1 MSSFK
6 KYWWRLKS
14 LIEMAVL
21 MKADPTE
28 DDRVFWRKKLFTN
41 MITYGFA
48 VSIIAFVSSMTF
60 GIYAGSMLVQWL
72 NIGFGIALLYV
83 IFNKKIMIQ
92 TRKVIAL
99 VLLYILAIIYIAVL
113 GSDGPGVLYLIII
126 TIFCAMIFPRPVA
139 YYLVGLNVLIC
150 AAFGAVIEYKLFD
163 SPLIDSYDLPLWA
176 SYSGNLIFVSL
187 ISVMLVSKVLNGLEM
202 TIEKEATLVSKLD
215 ASEKYY
221 RTTFEAN
228 PVPMYVFDMENGK
241 FLHVNDAA
249 IIKYGYTKEEFLAM
263 NINDIRP
270 RTEISKILDLNS
282 MIRSR
287 DYSGVLIH
295 TTKNGDAFPVEIET
309 NIIMFEEREA
319 RLVLATDVS
328 ERISYIKEIER
339 QNRDLKEIAWIQSHM
354 VRAPLAN
361 IMSLTEFLI
370 KYPGEDTA
378 ETLTFLKDSSQKL
391 NVAIKSIVGQ
401 ADGSGLAGD

>member
-1 MSSFK
+1 MFSFK
-6 KYWWRLKS
+6 EFWLKITS
-14 LIEMAVL
+14 LIETAVL
-21 MKADPTE
+21 RKADPSE
-28 DDRVFWRKKLFTN
+28 EEHVFWRKKLFTN
-41 MITYGFA
+41 MISYAFA
-48 VSIIAFVSSMTF
+48 VSIIAFVSSTSF
-60 GIYAGSMLVQWL
+60 GIFAGSTVVQWF
-72 NIGFGIALLYV
+72 NIIFGFALLYV

-92 TRKVIAL
+92 TRKIIAL
-99 VLLYILAIIYIAVL
+99 FLLYVLAIIYIAVL
-113 GSDGPGVLYLIII
+113 GSEGPGVLYLIII

-139 YYLVGLNVLIC
+139 YYLVGLNVVIC
-150 AAFGAVIEYKLFD
+150 AAFGVVIYYKLFD
-163 SPLIDSYDLPLWA
+163 SPLLDSYDLPLWA

-187 ISVMLVSKVLNGLEM
+187 ISVMLVSKVLNGLEQ
-202 TIEKEATLVSKLD
+202 TIQKEAKLVSKLD

-228 PVPMYVFDMENGK
+228 PVPMYVFDMENGR
-241 FLHVNDAA
+241 FLHVNEAA
-249 IIKYGYTKEEFLAM
+249 IAKYGYSKEEFLKM

-270 RTEISKILDLNS
+270 QTETSKLLDLNS

-295 TTKNGDAFPVEIET
+295 INKDNDAFPVEIET
-309 NIIMFEEREA
+309 NVIRFEEREA

-328 ERISYIKEIER
+328 ERINYIKEIER
-339 QNRDLKEIAWIQSHM
+339 QNKDLKEIAWIQSHM

-370 KYPGEDTA
+370 KYPGEDTQ

-391 NVAIKSIVGQ
+391 NVAIKAIVGQ
-401 ADGSGLAGD
+401 ADGSGLAS

>member
-1 MSSFK
+1 MFSLK
-6 KYWWRLKS
+6 EYWWKIKGLM
-14 LIEMAVL
+14 ETAVL
-21 MKADPTE
+21 RKADPSE
-28 DDRVFWRKKLFTN
+28 EEHVFWRKKLFTN
-41 MITYGFA
+41 MIGYAFI
-48 VSIIAFVSSMTF
+48 VSIIAFVSSTSF
-60 GIYAGSMLVQWL
+60 GIFAGSTVVQWF
-72 NIGFGIALLYV
+72 NIVFGLALLYI

-92 TRKVIAL
+92 TRKILAL
-99 VLLYILAIIYIAVL
+99 FLLYVLAIVYIAVL
-113 GSDGPGVLYLIII
+113 GSEGPGVLYLIII

-139 YYLVGLNVLIC
+139 YYLVGLNVIIC
-150 AAFGAVIEYKLFD
+150 AAFGAVIYYKLFD
-163 SPLIDSYDLPLWA
+163 SPLLDSYDLPLWA

-187 ISVMLVSKVLNGLEM
+187 ISVMLVSKVLNGLEQ
-202 TIEKEATLVSKLD
+202 TIQKEAKLVLKLD

-228 PVPMYVFDMENGK
+228 PVPMYVFDMENGR
-241 FLHVNDAA
+241 FLHVNEAA
-249 IIKYGYTKEEFLAM
+249 IAKYGYTKEEFLKM

-270 RTEISKILDLNS
+270 QTETSKLMDLNS

-295 TTKNGDAFPVEIET
+295 INKDNDAFPVEIET
-309 NIIMFEEREA
+309 NVIRFEEREA

-328 ERISYIKEIER
+328 ERINYIKEIER
-339 QNRDLKEIAWIQSHM
+339 QNKDLKEIAWIQSHM

-370 KYPGEDTA
+370 KYPGEDTQ

-391 NVAIKSIVGQ
+391 NVAIKAIVGQ
-401 ADGSGLAGD
+401 ADGSGLTG

>member
-1 MSSFK
+1 MFSFK
-6 KYWWRLKS
+6 EFWLKITS
-14 LIEMAVL
+14 LIERAVL
-21 MKADPTE
+21 RKADPSE
-28 DDRVFWRKKLFTN
+28 EEHVFWRKKLFTN
-41 MITYGFA
+41 MISYAFA
-48 VSIIAFVSSMTF
+48 VSIIAFVSSTSF
-60 GIYAGSMLVQWL
+60 GIFAGSTVVQWF
-72 NIGFGIALLYV
+72 NIIFGFALLYV

-92 TRKVIAL
+92 TRKIIAL
-99 VLLYILAIIYIAVL
+99 FLLYVLAIVYIAVL
-113 GSDGPGVLYLIII
+113 GSEGPGVLYLIII

-139 YYLVGLNVLIC
+139 YYLVGLNVVIC
-150 AAFGAVIEYKLFD
+150 AAFGVVIYYKLFD
-163 SPLIDSYDLPLWA
+163 SPLLYSYDLPLWA

-187 ISVMLVSKVLNGLEM
+187 ISVMLVSKVLNGLEQ
-202 TIEKEATLVSKLD
+202 TIQKEAKLVSRLD

-228 PVPMYVFDMENGK
+228 PVPMYVFDMENGR
-241 FLHVNDAA
+241 FLHVNEAA
-249 IIKYGYTKEEFLAM
+249 IAKYGYSKEEFLKM

-270 RTEISKILDLNS
+270 QTETSKLLDLNS

-295 TTKNGDAFPVEIET
+295 INKDNDAFPVEIET
-309 NIIMFEEREA
+309 NVIRFEEREA

-328 ERISYIKEIER
+328 ERINYIKEIER
-339 QNRDLKEIAWIQSHM
+339 QNKDLKEIAWIQSHM

-370 KYPGEDTA
+370 KYPGEDTQ

-391 NVAIKSIVGQ
+391 NVAIKAIVGQ
-401 ADGSGLAGD
+401 ADGSGLAS

>member
-1 MSSFK
+1 MPSLK
-6 KYWWRLKS
+6 QYWWKITS
-14 LIEMAVL
+14 LMETAVL
-21 MKADPTE
+21 RKADPSE
-28 DDRVFWRKKLFTN
+28 QEHVFWRKKLFTN
-41 MITYGFA
+41 MISYAFI
-48 VSIIAFVSSMTF
+48 VSIIAFVSSTSF
-60 GIYAGSMLVQWL
+60 GIFAGSTVVQWF
-72 NIGFGIALLYV
+72 NIVFGFALLYI

-92 TRKVIAL
+92 TRKILAL
-99 VLLYILAIIYIAVL
+99 FLLYVLAIIYIAVL
-113 GSDGPGVLYLIII
+113 GSEGPGVLYLIII

-139 YYLVGLNVLIC
+139 YYLVGLNVVIC
-150 AAFGAVIEYKLFD
+150 AAFGVVIHYKLFD
-163 SPLIDSYDLPLWA
+163 SPLLDSYDLPLWA

-187 ISVMLVSKVLNGLEM
+187 ISVMLVSKVLNGLEQ
-202 TIEKEATLVSKLD
+202 TIQKEAKLVSKLD

-228 PVPMYVFDMENGK
+228 PVPMYVFDMENGR
-241 FLHVNDAA
+241 FLHVNEAA
-249 IIKYGYTKEEFLAM
+249 MAKYGYTKEEFLKM

-270 RTEISKILDLNS
+270 QTETSKLLDLNS

-295 TTKNGDAFPVEIET
+295 INKDNDAFPVEIET
-309 NIIMFEEREA
+309 NIIRFEEREA

-328 ERISYIKEIER
+328 ERINYIKEIER
-339 QNRDLKEIAWIQSHM
+339 QNKDLKEIAWIQSHM

-370 KYPGEDTA
+370 KYPGEDTQ

-391 NVAIKSIVGQ
+391 NVAIKAIVGQ
-401 ADGSGLAGD
+401 ADGSGLAS

>member
-1 MSSFK
+1 MK
-6 KYWWRLKS
+6 ITS
-14 LIEMAVL
+14 LIETAVL
-21 MKADPTE
+21 RKADPSE
-28 DDRVFWRKKLFTN
+28 EEHVFWRKKLFTN
-41 MITYGFA
+41 MISYAFA
-48 VSIIAFVSSMTF
+48 VSIIAFVSSTSF
-60 GIYAGSMLVQWL
+60 GIFAGSTVVQWF
-72 NIGFGIALLYV
+72 NIIFGFALLYV

-92 TRKVIAL
+92 TRKIIAL
-99 VLLYILAIIYIAVL
+99 FLLYVLAIIYIAVL
-113 GSDGPGVLYLIII
+113 GSEGPGVLYLIII

-139 YYLVGLNVLIC
+139 YYLVGLNVVIC
-150 AAFGAVIEYKLFD
+150 AAFGVVIYYKLFD
-163 SPLIDSYDLPLWA
+163 SPLLDSYDLPLWA

-187 ISVMLVSKVLNGLEM
+187 ISVMLVSKVLNGLEQ
-202 TIEKEATLVSKLD
+202 TIQKEAKLVSKLD

-228 PVPMYVFDMENGK
+228 PVPMYVFDMENGR
-241 FLHVNDAA
+241 FLHVNEAA
-249 IIKYGYTKEEFLAM
+249 IAKYGYSKEEFLKM

-270 RTEISKILDLNS
+270 QTETSKLLDLNS

-295 TTKNGDAFPVEIET
+295 INKDNDAFPVEIET
-309 NIIMFEEREA
+309 NVIRFEEREA

-328 ERISYIKEIER
+328 ERINYIKEIER
-339 QNRDLKEIAWIQSHM
+339 QNKDLKEIAWIQSHM

-370 KYPGEDTA
+370 KYPGEDTQ

-391 NVAIKSIVGQ
+391 NVAIKAIVGQ
-401 ADGSGLAGD
+401 ADGSGLAS